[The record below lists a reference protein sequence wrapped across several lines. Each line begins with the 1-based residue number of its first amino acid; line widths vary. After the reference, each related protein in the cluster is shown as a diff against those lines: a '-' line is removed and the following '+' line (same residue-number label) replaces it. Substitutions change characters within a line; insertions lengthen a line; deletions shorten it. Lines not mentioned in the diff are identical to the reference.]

1 MKVNLDNYGQRDVM
15 SYKFTNTISKYSTRY
30 HKLILPEPRFIEAH
44 EAHDI
49 ALNSY
54 DFDTSLG

>member
-44 EAHDI
+44 DI

>member
-1 MKVNLDNYGQRDVM
+1 MIVQLEITSDSRW
-15 SYKFTNTISKYSTRY
+15 ISDLKPASL
-30 HKLILPEPRFIEAH
+30 LIVGSLCILAIAKETAGFI